1 MKKFIIGT
9 TLSLMVAASAFIEV
23 KAQAEDVYRLYNSN
37 TGEHFYTKNTY
48 ERSSLIQ
55 NGWNSEG
62 IGWYGASSGKP
73 VYRVYNPNSRGG
85 DHYYTMS
92 HYEAQSLVNKGWRW
106 DNNGAPAFYSAGNTK
121 LYVSYNPN
129 AQSGSH
135 NYTTSSYEQNSLL
148 QNGWKYGSVSFYV
161 SKPGP
166 APTTEMRPMSGNY
179 WQLSSELGSY
189 PVLSKYNNLSIE
201 VSISKNRTYLK
212 SNNSVIYTFYSS
224 AGVSNTTPQ
233 GNYATQVETASHFYN
248 AGEGMGA
255 NYAVSWLQHGI
266 YLFHS
271 VPVDYNGN
279 YIASEANK
287 LGKSPSSHGCI
298 RLSVADSHWLYSQAL
313 SGALPVGTPVN
324 VHQ

>member
-1 MKKFIIGT
+1 
-9 TLSLMVAASAFIEV
+9 
-23 KAQAEDVYRLYNSN
+23 
-37 TGEHFYTKNTY
+37 
-48 ERSSLIQ
+48 
-55 NGWNSEG
+55 
-62 IGWYGASSGKP
+62 
-73 VYRVYNPNSRGG
+73 
-85 DHYYTMS
+85 MS

-161 SKPGP
+161 SKAGP

-255 NYAVSWLQHGI
+255 TLHQKLVNLVNLLHRTDALDYQFLIVIGYTLKHFLEPFLLVLQ
-266 YLFHS
+266 
-271 VPVDYNGN
+271 
-279 YIASEANK
+279 
-287 LGKSPSSHGCI
+287 
-298 RLSVADSHWLYSQAL
+298 
-313 SGALPVGTPVN
+313 
-324 VHQ
+324 